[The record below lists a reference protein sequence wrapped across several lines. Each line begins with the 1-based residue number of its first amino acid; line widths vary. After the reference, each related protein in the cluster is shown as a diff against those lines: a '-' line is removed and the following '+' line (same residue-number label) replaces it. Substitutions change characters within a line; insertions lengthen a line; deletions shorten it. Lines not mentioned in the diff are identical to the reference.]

1 MTEVEMSEAIN
12 AREALIVKV
21 FQCVVAEI
29 NLSQIWTVADKV
41 LRKLFQQLTAE
52 NIFMFE
58 YKMSFALSTP

>member
-1 MTEVEMSEAIN
+1 MTEVKMGEATK

-21 FQCVVAEI
+21 LQCVVAEV
-29 NLSQIWTVADKV
+29 NLSQIWYLADKV

>member
-1 MTEVEMSEAIN
+1 MGEATK

-21 FQCVVAEI
+21 LQCVVAEV

-41 LRKLFQQLTAE
+41 LRKLFKHLMAE

-58 YKMSFALSTP
+58 YKISFALSTPQI